1 LQVQFCQT
9 MKIIVLISLFTISIC
24 ANGQRVIKDGDTYLK
39 AGFLGEKF
47 DSLANFED
55 ATFGSLANFFGAEFN
70 SEANFYGTTFNSE
83 ARFHNTEFNSVA
95 NFRDSEF
102 DSIVGFFD
110 AEFDSMADIR
120 SAVFNS
126 SASFGGAVFNS
137 EANFGL
143 TEFNSEAR
151 FDMTEF
157 NSVADF
163 SYTKFN
169 SVVVFNIT
177 EFNSVADF
185 SYTKFNSVAD
195 FESAKFKEEVIFNFS
210 TLPDTLYF
218 TGVKSEKI
226 IDFTSCQERID
237 TLKPISSEN
246 VCVIFLAR
254 TDLSKIRLNYTD
266 FKLAFDEYSI
276 TKKGIANT
284 YERLLGTQREFPE
297 GYKKLDIEYK
307 EFKYLQKGL
316 KGKIYNFFDKYWW
329 NYSYDKEKV
338 IYNTLILLL
347 IFSIMNWFLFE
358 YLNQN
363 VYKIEKVWNNYL
375 ESKEGLKKNGI
386 SSRTRKMIN
395 ILPYSFY
402 YTSLIF
408 FGFKMNTDNINYRNH
423 IGLFYLVFLY
433 LVGIVDLLFIANFVF
448 TG

>member
-1 LQVQFCQT
+1 

-55 ATFGSLANFFGAEFN
+55 AKFDSLANFFGAEFN

-169 SVVVFNIT
+169 SV
-177 EFNSVADF
+177 
-185 SYTKFNSVAD
+185 AD

-218 TGVKSEKI
+218 TGVKSEKV
-226 IDFTSCQERID
+226 IDFTSCENRID
-237 TLKPISSEN
+237 TLKPSSSEN
-246 VCVIFLAR
+246 VCVIFLSR

-266 FKLAFDEYSI
+266 FKLAFDEDSI

-338 IYNTLILLL
+338 VYNTLILLL

-386 SSRTRKMIN
+386 TSGIRKMIN

-423 IGLFYLVFLY
+423 KGLFYLVFLY
-433 LVGIVDLLFIANFVF
+433 VVGIVDLLFIANFVF